1 MNKIIKVIFIDFLGV
16 FIGILNGF
24 LLPKFLTLESYSLI
38 KTFALYASYSGVF
51 HIGFSD
57 GLYIILGGKN
67 INEIKQNKIKG
78 YLIALMK
85 ILTITLGIMAIVSVL
100 FVKDYIFSLFIIYTI
115 PFQITLFQ
123 SLILRATGQFDKYV
137 KTRIIIN
144 VFNLISTLIIM
155 ATKSP
160 YSYMIIQI
168 LGYSII
174 SIIFLVDIFK
184 EKNKKNEKNEK
195 IKLKEIKYII
205 NIGFIVMIANT
216 ITNLFFS
223 LDRWFVKILF
233 SSDKFAYY
241 SFGVSMLN
249 LFITLIGSI
258 SIVVYPYIAKLKN
271 TGELF
276 RVKKYIIIVSSI
288 ATSGFFVLEFIVT
301 TFIPNYINSL
311 SILSILIICIP
322 FISIINI
329 LYSNLYKV
337 NNMGKKYLRTS
348 LFMLIIAVGLNIC
361 LVSLFNNIESIA
373 YASLISLL
381 IWYIYSA
388 RDFIEMR
395 IKLNELVYLSINII
409 SYVVLE
415 TSGIDSILKFI
426 IYIIIIGIGLCIF
439 YGEDLKYIA
448 KLVRKKLI
456 KN

>member
-288 ATSGFFVLEFIVT
+288 ATSVFFVLEFIVT
-301 TFIPNYINSL
+301 NFIPNYINSL